1 MVKLTNEQYLAYR
14 KAHACPIPKEDL
26 EAQMFIG
33 YSTVHVG
40 NKEFVKL
47 DNDCKVEVG
56 DFTGDIPV
64 NDAINGKENVFT
76 GYERCS
82 QPGCT
87 GLSENVK
94 YSEDSSKYNTML

>member
-1 MVKLTNEQYLAYR
+1 MVKLTDEQYLAYR

-33 YSTVHVG
+33 ETCTVNTSIGMICTENNV
-40 NKEFVKL
+40 
-47 DNDCKVEVG
+47 
-56 DFTGDIPV
+56 TQMPR
-64 NDAINGKENVFT
+64 INNPDTFI